1 MNHAEQIFIIISAGD
16 DQPGVLVFLQQ
27 GTDFLLRCAK
37 VYMLDIMARGHN
49 TADGALVEI
58 KHPPNHPAFLGVE
71 QRVIG
76 LAVDQ
81 RGRIAAELGVFFM
94 PAK

>member
-16 DQPGVLVFLQQ
+16 DQSGMLVFLQQ
-27 GTDFLLRCAK
+27 GANFLFRGAK
-37 VYMLDIMARGHN
+37 VYMFDIMARGHN
-49 TADGALVEI
+49 AADGALVEI
-58 KHPPNHPAFLGVE
+58 KHPLNHPAFLGVE